1 MPDASPTQTDR
12 DDDRPVRLSVA
23 LIAQDEAHRIERC
36 LRSLAFADEIVVLDS
51 GSRDDTVALARRCGA
66 TVVQQPG
73 WPGFG
78 PQKNRAVALTRGQ
91 LVLSIDADEVVT
103 PELAQAI
110 TRELA
115 QPRYDGYWVR
125 RASSFC
131 GRTVRFGDWR
141 NDRVLRLFRRESG
154 RFSDDPVHERVLL
167 SGVQGT
173 LDGLLLHDSVD
184 TMDDGRAKMLRYA
197 RAGADKLRAKGK
209 GGLVS
214 ACVHGGWTFVRG
226 LLLRGGVLDG
236 WRGLAI
242 AMLNAQGT
250 FLRYRWAGLPVTPAG
265 VEGGGAV
272 AADGPRAGAPTA
284 PTPCPSATPIPS
296 AAAPAAVTPID
307 RGDRR

>member
-1 MPDASPTQTDR
+1 MPDAPL
-12 DDDRPVRLSVA
+12 PPPRLSVA

-51 GSRDDTVALARRCGA
+51 GSRDDTVAIARRCGA
-66 TVVQQPG
+66 TVVQREG

-78 PQKNRAVALTRGQ
+78 PQKNRAVALTHGQ
-91 LVLSIDADEVVT
+91 WVLSIDADEVVT

-110 TRELA
+110 VREIA

-167 SGVQGT
+167 AGAQGT
-173 LDGLLLHDSVD
+173 LDGLLMHDSVD
-184 TMDDGRAKMLRYA
+184 TMGDGRAKMLRYA
-197 RAGADKLRAKGK
+197 RSGADKLRARGK
-209 GGLVS
+209 GGLLS
-214 ACVHGGWTFVRG
+214 ACVHGGWTFARG
-226 LLLRGGVLDG
+226 LLLRGGLLDG
-236 WRGLAI
+236 WRGVAI

-250 FLRYRWAGLPVTPAG
+250 FLRYRWAGLPATPAG
-265 VEGGGAV
+265 AAGASRV
-272 AADGPRAGAPTA
+272 AADGPSVAMP
-284 PTPCPSATPIPS
+284 
-296 AAAPAAVTPID
+296 AAAVRASDDIPPAATPAAVIPID